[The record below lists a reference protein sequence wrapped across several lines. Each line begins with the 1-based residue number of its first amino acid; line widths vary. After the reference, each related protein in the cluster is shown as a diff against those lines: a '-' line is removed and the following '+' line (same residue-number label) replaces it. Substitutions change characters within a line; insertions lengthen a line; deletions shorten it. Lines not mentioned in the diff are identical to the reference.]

1 MLAMPTLS
9 WHWLSSPGACA
20 GHALLEL
27 VLAKVFYLLLYWVSL
42 PASTGAVTISGCDVL
57 FKLYDLTVKLDHACV
72 AIAVRNLLIQLTV

>member
-27 VLAKVFYLLLYWVSL
+27 VLAKILYLLLYWVS
-42 PASTGAVTISGCDVL
+42 STTYTGAVIFSGL
-57 FKLYDLTVKLDHACV
+57 
-72 AIAVRNLLIQLTV
+72 